1 MAARDVRDLL
11 LAPRLEPAE
20 AAGLLRPYGFRAPE
34 EADRELQRLAA
45 DPIARERLAA
55 LLPELLRCLALSA
68 DPDQA
73 LRHLE
78 RFVRASLGPLPLLS
92 DLAVR
97 PRAMELVA
105 RTFGASPFMA
115 EILVRHP
122 GWLHWITEKG
132 VLEHPRRR
140 AQIEADLDRFLAP
153 LASVERRL
161 DGLRIARRREILHVG
176 VRDLLRLATV
186 EETMAGLSTLADVL
200 LQKAYE
206 LAEETLRREH
216 GLRPLGRARTAGS
229 GFTVLALGKLGGEEL
244 NFSSDIDLVY
254 LYASDRGR
262 MGPSAPSRTEY
273 HAALARRVTA
283 YLGEATA
290 EGTVYRVDLRL
301 RPEGRVGAAAHSLRA
316 LEEYYAR
323 RGRTWERL
331 ALVRARPAAGDLAL
345 GARFLARVGPFLY
358 GRPFDA
364 SALAEVRRLKEETD
378 REVALRGESTRNVK
392 LGTGGIRE
400 VEFLTQAFQLR
411 FGRNRPKLRVR
422 HTLAALGALGA
433 AGLLRASEHEAL
445 RRAYVF
451 LRDVENKLQMVAG
464 AQVHSIPASSLE
476 VRACALRLGYR
487 DQGELG
493 AGEALLRDHRAHT
506 EAVHRIFTSVFSGPR
521 MEEAARAVGRSGSAR
536 RRPPRA

>member
-20 AAGLLRPYGFRAPE
+20 VAGLLRPYGFRAPE
-34 EADRELQRLAA
+34 EADRELQRLAV

-92 DLAVR
+92 DLAAR

-122 GWLHWITEKG
+122 GWLHWITEKD
-132 VLEHPRRR
+132 VLERARRR
-140 AQIEADLDRFLAP
+140 EEIEADLERFLAP
-153 LASVERRL
+153 LASVDRRL

-216 GLRPLGRARTAGS
+216 GLPPLGGEGPSGS
-229 GFTVLALGKLGGEEL
+229 RFTILALGKLGGEEL
-244 NFSSDIDLVY
+244 NFSSDVDLVY

-262 MGPSAPSRTEY
+262 MDRHPSAPSRSEY

-290 EGTVYRVDLRL
+290 EGIVYRVDLRL

-316 LEEYYAR
+316 LEEYYAH

-345 GARFLARVGPFLY
+345 GARFLARVRPFLY
-358 GRPFDA
+358 GRPFDT

-378 REVALRGESTRNVK
+378 REVALRGESARNVK
-392 LGTGGIRE
+392 LGPGGIRE

-411 FGRNRPKLRVR
+411 FGRRRPKLRVR
-422 HTLAALGALGA
+422 GTLAALAALGD
-433 AGLLRASEHEAL
+433 AGLLRPAEHEAL

-464 AQVHSIPASSLE
+464 AQVHSIPASALE

-487 DQGELG
+487 DHDGLG

-506 EAVHRIFTSVFSGPR
+506 EAVHGIFTSVFSGPR
-521 MEEAARAVGRSGSAR
+521 MEEAARAVGGR
-536 RRPPRA
+536 RA

>member
-1 MAARDVRDLL
+1 MARDVRDLL
-11 LAPRLEPAE
+11 LAPRLESAE
-20 AAGLLRPYGFRAPE
+20 VGGLLRPYGFRAPE

-92 DLAVR
+92 DLALR

-132 VLEHPRRR
+132 VLGRARRR
-140 AQIEADLDRFLAP
+140 EEIEADLERFLAP
-153 LASVERRL
+153 LASVDRRL

-229 GFTVLALGKLGGEEL
+229 GFTILALGKLGGEEL

-262 MGPSAPSRTEY
+262 MDHGVSAPSRTEY

-345 GARFLARVGPFLY
+345 GARFLAHVRPFLY

-411 FGRNRPKLRVR
+411 FGHHRPKVRVR
-422 HTLAALGALGA
+422 HTLTALTALTDA
-433 AGLLRASEHEAL
+433 RLLRTSEHEAL

-493 AGEALLRDHRAHT
+493 PGEALLRDHRAHT

-521 MEEAARAVGRSGSAR
+521 MEEAARAVGRGR
-536 RRPPRA
+536 T